1 LGVKL
6 NTGLAVKIEVS
17 SDTATRSCE
26 AEEGQRHWNWQIDA
40 NLSHVD
46 VVLELPRME
55 TVVGENGRAVAVRVG
70 VDEVDGIV
78 QRIHIGSAEHRTYGE
93 DEF

>member
-1 LGVKL
+1 MDKWV
-6 NTGLAVKIEVS
+6 EV
-17 SDTATRSCE
+17 A
-26 AEEGQRHWNWQIDA
+26 
-40 NLSHVD
+40 
-46 VVLELPRME
+46 
-55 TVVGENGRAVAVRVG
+55 RVG